1 MIICPY
7 KAAISCDFYHAHML
21 NLVFMGTPAFAVP
34 VLESL
39 AQRHNVTLVVTQPD
53 KPKGRGQQL
62 ASPPIK
68 LKADELGIPVAQPAS
83 LKTPEFHELVA
94 AQKADLLVVVAFRI
108 LPATLFPLA
117 RLGAVNI
124 HGSLL
129 PKYRGAAP
137 IQWAVVNGD
146 AESGVTIFRLDAEVD
161 HGEVLAQARTPI
173 GPEETAGEL
182 FDRLSIM
189 GRDLLLETLDALEAG
204 TAVPRPQDHSL
215 ASPAPKIHK
224 EDGRIDWTLAART
237 IHDRVRGFNPAPGCH
252 TVEATAEE
260 AGAKHDGGSA
270 EASGRA
276 LRVHR
281 TRVAPGSG
289 TPGVVEVE
297 GGEAFVGTGA
307 GRLQLVEVQWE
318 GKPRISGRDLV
329 NGLRG
334 AGLRFG

>member
-1 MIICPY
+1 M
-7 KAAISCDFYHAHML
+7 

-34 VLESL
+34 VLEAL
-39 AQRHNVTLVVTQPD
+39 AVRHQVSLVVTQPD

-62 ASPPIK
+62 AASPVK
-68 LKADELGIPVAQPAS
+68 LKAQYLGIPVAQPES
-83 LKTPEFHELVA
+83 LKTPEFHDLIA
-94 AQKADLLVVVAFRI
+94 TQKADVLVVVAFRI

-117 RLGAVNI
+117 RFGAVNI

-137 IQWAVVNGD
+137 IQWAVACGD
-146 AESGVTIFRLDAEVD
+146 AETGVTIFKLDAEID
-161 HGEVLAQARTPI
+161 HGGVLAQVKTPI

-182 FDRLSIM
+182 FERLSVM
-189 GRDLLLETLDALEAG
+189 GRDLLLKTLEEIEAG
-204 TAVPRPQDHSL
+204 TTVPSEQNHSQ

-224 EDGRIDWTLAART
+224 EDGRIDWTKSAQA

-252 TVEATAEE
+252 TVEVASD
-260 AGAKHDGGSA
+260 GAV
-270 EASGRA
+270 RT

-281 TRVAPGSG
+281 SRVASG
-289 TPGVVEVE
+289 TGTAGVVEIE
-297 GGEAFVGTGA
+297 GGEAFVGTGV

-334 AGLRFG
+334 AALRLT

>member
-1 MIICPY
+1 
-7 KAAISCDFYHAHML
+7 ML

-39 AQRHNVTLVVTQPD
+39 AARHKVSLVVTQPD

-62 ASPPIK
+62 ASPPVK
-68 LKADELGIPVAQPAS
+68 LKADELGIPVAQPVS
-83 LKTPEFHELVA
+83 LKTPEFHDLIA
-94 AQKADLLVVVAFRI
+94 AQQADLLVVVAFRI

-137 IQWAVVNGD
+137 IQWAVANGD
-146 AESGVTIFRLDAEVD
+146 AETGVTIFRLDAEVD
-161 HGEVLAQARTPI
+161 HGEVLAQETTPI

-182 FDRLSIM
+182 FERLSLM
-189 GRDLLLETLDALEAG
+189 GRDLLLKTLDDLEAG
-204 TAVPRPQDHSL
+204 RAVARAQDHAQ
-215 ASPAPKIHK
+215 ASPAPKLRK
-224 EDGRIDWTLAART
+224 EDGRIDWTRPARALHAR
-237 IHDRVRGFNPAPGCH
+237 IRGFNPAPGCF
-252 TVEATAEE
+252 TLEVAP
-260 AGAKHDGGSA
+260 DGSA
-270 EASGRA
+270 GRT
-276 LRVHR
+276 LRIHR
-281 TRVAPGSG
+281 ARVVGGTAAPGRL
-289 TPGVVEVE
+289 EVE
-297 GGEAFVGTGA
+297 GGEAFVGTGE

-334 AGLRFG
+334 ADIRFAP

>member
-1 MIICPY
+1 
-7 KAAISCDFYHAHML
+7 ML
-21 NLVFMGTPAFAVP
+21 NLVFMGTPEFAVP

-39 AQRHNVTLVVTQPD
+39 AARHKVSLVVTQPD

-83 LKTPEFHELVA
+83 LKTPEFHDLIA

-117 RLGAVNI
+117 KHGAVNI

-137 IQWAVVNGD
+137 IQWAVANGD
-146 AESGVTIFRLDAEVD
+146 AETGVTIFKLDAEID
-161 HGEVLAQARTPI
+161 HGGVLAQVRTPI
-173 GPEETAGEL
+173 GPNETAGEL
-182 FDRLSIM
+182 FARLSTM
-189 GRDLLLETLDALEAG
+189 GRDLLLTTLDHIEAG
-204 TAVPRPQDHSL
+204 TTVPREQDHTL

-224 EDGRIDWTLAART
+224 EDGLIDWTASAQA

-252 TVEATAEE
+252 TSEVLMGVEAQAP
-260 AGAKHDGGSA
+260 
-270 EASGRA
+270 GRLA
-276 LRVHR
+276 RTLRVHR
-281 TRVAPGSG
+281 TLVAPGDGS
-289 TPGVVEVE
+289 PGVVEVE
-297 GGEAFVGTGA
+297 NGEAFVGTGS

-334 AGLRFG
+334 ATIRFQA

>member
-1 MIICPY
+1 
-7 KAAISCDFYHAHML
+7 ML

-39 AQRHNVTLVVTQPD
+39 AARHNVSLVVTQPD

-62 ASPPIK
+62 ASPPVK
-68 LKADELGIPVAQPAS
+68 LKAEELGIPVAQPAS
-83 LKTPEFHELVA
+83 LKTPEFHDLIA
-94 AQKADLLVVVAFRI
+94 AQNADLLVVVAFRI

-137 IQWAVVNGD
+137 IQWAVANGD
-146 AESGVTIFRLDAEVD
+146 QETGVTIFRLDAEVD
-161 HGEVLAQARTPI
+161 HGEVLAQQSTPI
-173 GPEETAGEL
+173 GPDETAGEL
-182 FDRLSIM
+182 FDRLSLM
-189 GRDLLLETLDALEAG
+189 GRDLLLATLDDLEAG
-204 TAVPRPQDHSL
+204 RAVARPQNHEL
-215 ASPAPKIHK
+215 ATPAPKIRK
-224 EDGRIDWTLAART
+224 EDGRIDWTLSARQ

-252 TVEATAEE
+252 AVEIEPGAGGDGAAT
-260 AGAKHDGGSA
+260 
-270 EASGRA
+270 GRT

-281 TRVAPGSG
+281 TRNVPGAG
-289 TPGVVEVE
+289 APGVVSVE
-297 GGEAFVGTGA
+297 GGEPFVGTGD
-307 GRLQLVEVQWE
+307 GLLHLLEVQWE

-334 AGLRFG
+334 AALRLA

>member
-1 MIICPY
+1 
-7 KAAISCDFYHAHML
+7 ML

-39 AQRHNVTLVVTQPD
+39 AARHNVSLVVTQPD

-62 ASPPIK
+62 AAPPVK
-68 LKADELGIPVAQPAS
+68 LKAEELGIPVAQPAS
-83 LKTPEFHELVA
+83 LKTPEIHDLIA
-94 AQKADLLVVVAFRI
+94 AQQADLLVVVAFRI

-137 IQWAVVNGD
+137 IQWAVANGD
-146 AESGVTIFRLDAEVD
+146 KETGVTIFRLDAEVD
-161 HGEVLAQARTPI
+161 HGEVLAQESTPI

-182 FDRLSIM
+182 FDRLSLM
-189 GRDLLLETLDALEAG
+189 GRDLLLKTLDDLEAG
-204 TAVPRPQDHSL
+204 RAVARPQDHAL

-224 EDGRIDWTLAART
+224 EDGRIDWNLSAQA

-252 TVEATAEE
+252 TVELLE
-260 AGAKHDGGSA
+260 H
-270 EASGRA
+270 ASGAAGETAGRT

-281 TRVAPGSG
+281 TRPVSASSG
-289 TPGVVEVE
+289 TGSPGVLEAE
-297 GGEAFVGTGA
+297 AGEAYVGTGA

-334 AGLRFG
+334 AGLRFT